1 MGKADQSCA
10 PNTER
15 SEHLNAGSSPALEGL
30 WVLRA
35 KP

>member
-1 MGKADQSCA
+1 MRNEELVS
-10 PNTER
+10 TER

>member
-1 MGKADQSCA
+1 MGKAEQRRGQA
-10 PNTER
+10 PSVAST
-15 SEHLNAGSSPALEGL
+15 SSPALEGL